1 METTKKHSPF
11 THFDLDYYN
20 NLRLLDTSK
29 AEAYRKKMTAPLQ
42 TSRNLSHEKYADQML
57 NKEIAK
63 DILFVKK
70 YAEKNKISQEQ
81 AIIDIRQSFIEN
93 LNKNKEYRPTEEE
106 VKKILLNDE
115 DDTTP
120 AGDGL
125 NQTVD
130 PDKLE
135 GTLDDNT
142 NDDAQKPSETSEPEN
157 KDQSNNT
164 KENTTAD
171 QDKTT
176 TDEATS
182 KPDPYVDVTKKQL
195 LEKIKAIDPTAPVND
210 RTNKETLVTTYEEL
224 LAIKNEETK

>member
-1 METTKKHSPF
+1 METTKKQSPF

-57 NKEIAK
+57 NKEVAK

-81 AIIDIRQSFIEN
+81 AIIDIRQSFIKSI
-93 LNKNKEYRPTEEE
+93 NKGKEFRPTEEE
-106 VKKILLNDE
+106 VKRILLT
-115 DDTTP
+115 DDDDSDNTT
-120 AGDGL
+120 DL
-125 NQTVD
+125 
-130 PDKLE
+130 DKLE

-142 NDDAQKPSETSEPEN
+142 SKDGQKPSETSIPNPEKQN
-157 KDQSNNT
+157 KSDDEEKNT
-164 KENTTAD
+164 IID

-176 TDEATS
+176 ANEDTN
-182 KPDPYVDVTKKQL
+182 KVDPYADVTKDQL
-195 LEKIKAIDPTAPVND
+195 LEKIKSIDPTSPVNNI
-210 RTNKETLVTTYEEL
+210 TNKETLVSTYEEL
-224 LAIKNEETK
+224 IAIKDEETK

>member
-1 METTKKHSPF
+1 METTKKQSPF

-57 NKEIAK
+57 NKEVAK

-81 AIIDIRQSFIEN
+81 AIIDIRQSFIKSI
-93 LNKNKEYRPTEEE
+93 NKGKEFRPTEEE
-106 VKKILLNDE
+106 VKRILLTE
-115 DDTTP
+115 DDDSDNTT
-120 AGDGL
+120 DL
-125 NQTVD
+125 
-130 PDKLE
+130 DKLE

-142 NDDAQKPSETSEPEN
+142 SKDDQKPSETSIPNQEDQN
-157 KDQSNNT
+157 KSDDEEKNT
-164 KENTTAD
+164 IID

-176 TDEATS
+176 ANEDTN
-182 KPDPYVDVTKKQL
+182 KVDPYADVTKDQL
-195 LEKIKAIDPTAPVND
+195 LEKIKSIDPTSPVNN
-210 RTNKETLVTTYEEL
+210 RTNKETLVSTYEEL
-224 LAIKNEETK
+224 IAIKDEETK